1 MMVTMSSPPSPPPI
15 RVALV
20 GAGAISQSQ
29 HVPGLQLDPRAE
41 LVMVCDTDPQR
52 AHTCQLE
59 WGAKSMTTDFREVCS
74 SPDVDALIVATPND
88 THVAVT
94 LAAVEQGKHV
104 LCEKPLGR
112 SAGEVREMVSAALRA
127 GVVHMAGF
135 TYRFAPAVR
144 YLRHLLKSGDLGQP
158 RHFRSQRFLDWPETS
173 WGWRQV
179 KERAGAGNLFDM
191 TIHRIDLALDLLGPL
206 TELCGDVRQ
215 FVPRTRR
222 SDGTQCNPSEV
233 DDWTAI
239 IGHFESGAVGVW
251 EGTTLAKGHHHGGFG
266 HEWFEINGSE
276 GTAVYRLHRPHQLWR
291 GSSTRDLAPE
301 EVPPEFLVTPGSP
314 RDPQKGDPATVFRY
328 DVVWEFLSA
337 IHERRGAV
345 PDFYDGLAA
354 QIVADAVLQS
364 HQERSWV
371 AIPPEPRG

>member
-15 RVALV
+15 RVASV

-41 LVMVCDTDPQR
+41 LVMVCDTDPPS
-52 AHTCQLE
+52 AYACQLE
-59 WGAKSMTTDFREVCS
+59 WGAKRMAPDFREVCS

-112 SAGEVREMVSAALRA
+112 SAGEVREMVFAALR
-127 GVVHMAGF
+127 
-135 TYRFAPAVR
+135 
-144 YLRHLLKSGDLGQP
+144 D
-158 RHFRSQRFLDWPETS
+158 
-173 WGWRQV
+173 
-179 KERAGAGNLFDM
+179 
-191 TIHRIDLALDLLGPL
+191 
-206 TELCGDVRQ
+206 
-215 FVPRTRR
+215 
-222 SDGTQCNPSEV
+222 PSEV
-233 DDWTAI
+233 DDSTSI

-364 HQERSWV
+364 HQDRSWV
-371 AIPPEPRG
+371 AISPEPRG